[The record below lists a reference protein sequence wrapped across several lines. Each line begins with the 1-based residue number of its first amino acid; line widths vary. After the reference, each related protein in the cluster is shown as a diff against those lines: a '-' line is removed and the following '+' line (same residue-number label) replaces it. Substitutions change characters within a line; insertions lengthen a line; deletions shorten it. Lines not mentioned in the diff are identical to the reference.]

1 MSEISSNKK
10 NNQSDFERLFINY
23 IFSNKKLRQIYE
35 CLEVQQQ
42 SGQINLT
49 IDEPLTGKSI
59 ACQID
64 SQSDFKLLFINYIF
78 SNRQSRLLYEWLDVQ
93 RQSRH
98 NNLIIGEPS
107 IGKSIACQIYAYKNK
122 IQHLIDTSPIVPIV
136 YIDPPFCASAKDIFL
151 AIIGFLDS
159 ASTDLH
165 LAALREK
172 ARCLLKDCGVEMLII
187 DDTVHYSNK
196 VFTDIISIC
205 EPINIAVILVGTQC
219 LYSYI
224 YGNMHLNPRFN
235 NIYRFGHSGVDATEP
250 LITFY

>member
-1 MSEISSNKK
+1 MSEIPSNKK
-10 NNQSDFERLFINY
+10 DSQSDIERLFINY
-23 IFSNKKLRQIYE
+23 IFSNRQLRLLYE
-35 CLEVQQQ
+35 WLDLQRQ
-42 SGQINLT
+42 SRHINLT
-49 IDEPLTGKSI
+49 IDESSTVKST

-64 SQSDFKLLFINYIF
+64 SQSDIERLFINYIF
-78 SNRQSRLLYEWLDVQ
+78 SNRQLRLLYEWLDLQ

-107 IGKSIACQIYAYKNK
+107 TGKSIACQIYAYKNK
-122 IQHLIDTSPIVPIV
+122 IQHLKNTSPIV
-136 YIDPPFCASAKDIFL
+136 YIDPPFCAGAKDIFL
-151 AIIGFLDS
+151 AIIQSLDS
-159 ASTDLH
+159 ANTDLH

-172 ARCLLKDCGVEMLII
+172 VRCLLKDCGVEMLII

-205 EPINIAVILVGTQC
+205 EPMNIAVILVGTQC

-235 NIYRFGHSGVDATEP
+235 NIYRFGHSLIEATKP
-250 LITFY
+250 IITFY